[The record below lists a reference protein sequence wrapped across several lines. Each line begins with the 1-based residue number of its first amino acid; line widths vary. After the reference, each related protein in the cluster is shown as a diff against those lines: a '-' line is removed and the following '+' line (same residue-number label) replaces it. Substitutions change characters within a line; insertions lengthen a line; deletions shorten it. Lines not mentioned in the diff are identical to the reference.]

1 MELILQLVLLG
12 LVLIFLAVIINFLR
26 KGTLTLKYSLIWI
39 AACFALLI
47 FLLIPQLPKALA
59 ILIGIKVSSN
69 LIFMLEAI
77 FVLIILIS
85 LTLIVS
91 KQNSRIVKLIQNAA
105 IMESR
110 IRKLENKLEQ
120 IEQNHH
126 FNY

>member
-59 ILIGIKVSSN
+59 SLIGIKVSSN

-110 IRKLENKLEQ
+110 IRKLEKKINQFEQ
-120 IEQNHH
+120 DIH
-126 FNY
+126 

>member
-59 ILIGIKVSSN
+59 SLIGIKVSSN